1 MAAEVEF
8 GQVEGVLD
16 AEFNEDGFIV
26 VEVLE
31 CVIHVVQGLARMH
44 WVLHKID
51 KIKEAVDGSYKFGGG
66 VAIWQLDIND
76 ETEQKARNLVVLLAG
91 NT

>member
-1 MAAEVEF
+1 MVAEVEF
-8 GQVEGVLD
+8 GEVEIVSD

-31 CVIHVVQGLARMH
+31 CVIHMFQGLARMH

-51 KIKEAVDGSYKFGGG
+51 KIKEAVNGSNKFGGG
-66 VAIWQLDIND
+66 VAVPGYQ
-76 ETEQKARNLVVLLAG
+76 
-91 NT
+91 